1 MKKNIKNITNS
12 SVTLYV
18 TIGVLIL
25 MAIVTSLLLYGKS
38 INDNV
43 KKGQL
48 SSEQIANIMED
59 KKDNK
64 SQSAS
69 SSLGKT
75 VEEGKN
81 EIQSNTTND
90 KANEENKTSKST
102 EDKNEKSSNLKTN
115 NTNSNNEKSS
125 NAKSDNKKSNNSKS
139 NNSSSNNANSNNA
152 KNNNAKTNNTKSNN
166 TKSNNTNSA
175 QIKQTA
181 STDKNVSIKL
191 QKPVEGNIMRE
202 FAKDNLVFSET
213 LKEWITHN
221 GIDIQAEKT
230 TVVQAA
236 ADGVIK
242 TIKNDPRYGLTI
254 VIEHENGLQTVY
266 ANLLSSEFVKEGE
279 KVIQGQS
286 IGTVGNTAVFESCDE
301 PHLHFEVLK
310 DSVQVDPSL
319 YLK

>member
-38 INDNV
+38 LNDNV

-48 SSEQIANIMED
+48 SSEQIANIMD
-59 KKDNK
+59 GKKEEK

-69 SSLGKT
+69 SNLGKT
-75 VEEGKN
+75 VEEGKTEN
-81 EIQSNTTND
+81 QVAEGQVKQNNDNSVNKSNINNDGKFDGSNNTKTNASASAETKTNTSNKTKKSNTNNNKNAETKNQNN
-90 KANEENKTSKST
+90 KKENT
-102 EDKNEKSSNLKTN
+102 KTN
-115 NTNSNNEKSS
+115 NTNSQKEASTE
-125 NAKSDNKKSNNSKS
+125 NNS
-139 NNSSSNNANSNNA
+139 
-152 KNNNAKTNNTKSNN
+152 
-166 TKSNNTNSA
+166 
-175 QIKQTA
+175 
-181 STDKNVSIKL
+181 DIKL
-191 QKPVEGNIMRE
+191 QKPVEGNVIRE
-202 FAKDNLVFSET
+202 FAKENLVFSET

-221 GIDIQAEKT
+221 GIDIQAAKT
-230 TVVQAA
+230 TVVQSA
-236 ADGVIK
+236 ADGTVK

-254 VIEHENGLQTVY
+254 VIEHANGLQTVY

-286 IGTVGNTAVFESCDE
+286 IGTVGNSAVFESCDE

-310 DSVQVDPSL
+310 DSVQVDPNI

>member
-12 SVTLYV
+12 SITLYV
-18 TIGVLIL
+18 TIGILVL
-25 MAIVTSLLLYGKS
+25 MAIVTALLLYGKS
-38 INDNV
+38 INDDV

-48 SSEQIANIMED
+48 SSEQIANIVED
-59 KKDNK
+59 KKDEK

-69 SSLGKT
+69 SNLGKT
-75 VEEGKN
+75 VEEGK
-81 EIQSNTTND
+81 EE
-90 KANEENKTSKST
+90 KEENKKSEEQNSKNISNKENQVNVSAGTQSNVNKTNVST
-102 EDKNEKSSNLKTN
+102 ETKT
-115 NTNSNNEKSS
+115 S
-125 NAKSDNKKSNNSKS
+125 
-139 NNSSSNNANSNNA
+139 NA
-152 KNNNAKTNNTKSNN
+152 KNNTNNNSKTPENKNAKSSK
-166 TKSNNTNSA
+166 TNST
-175 QIKQTA
+175 QTKQVSSTQKNNDIKF
-181 STDKNVSIKL
+181 
-191 QKPVEGNIMRE
+191 QKPVEGNVIRE
-202 FAKDNLVFSET
+202 FAKENLVFSET

-221 GIDIQAEKT
+221 GIDIQAPKT

-236 ADGVIK
+236 ADGIVK

-254 VIEHENGLQTVY
+254 VIEHADGLQTVY

-310 DSVQVDPSL
+310 DSVQVDPNI